1 MNIEVETKLAADGCA
16 LSRSNARPGRA
27 LRRRAGIIVPS
38 LRTALSALEPGATLS
53 HITMLPSLVATSL
66 ARDRFI
72 ALLLS
77 GLAALAVL
85 LSAVGVFGVISTEI
99 ARRRKEIG
107 IRMLRRRALA
117 RAAVG
122 VAGGTALALL
132 LARLMKSLLF
142 GVSA

>member
-1 MNIEVETKLAADGCA
+1 
-16 LSRSNARPGRA
+16 
-27 LRRRAGIIVPS
+27 
-38 LRTALSALEPGATLS
+38 
-53 HITMLPSLVATSL
+53 MLPSLVATSL